1 MYPSKNL
8 FVLNNLSKRQ
18 QRSCCS
24 SSYPFNHHVS
34 YFHRSR
40 DLFVYNHFN
49 SCRRWVSKRRFLF
62 QLKWMWSSH
71 RHWILSNIWLFIS
84 NGKME
89 IPLLMC
95 MAQKLCQQRTAFK
108 PFSLNTVCLVI
119 VFSFLNIIIN
129 PNKKHYYYYYY
140 LQTKMLYQRWLN
152 NDFNK
157 RRVNQDIND
166 LFCDQRICSCLCASN
181 ICENCGMTINK
192 FRRHK
197 FFWT

>member
-18 QRSCCS
+18 QRSSCS

-108 PFSLNTVCLVI
+108 PFSLNTVCLV
-119 VFSFLNIIIN
+119 VVYFSFLNIIIDSN
-129 PNKKHYYYYYY
+129 
-140 LQTKMLYQRWLN
+140 TKQLLFTNENVVSKMVKQWFLN
-152 NDFNK
+152 W
-157 RRVNQDIND
+157 RRIIQDTND

-181 ICENCGMTINK
+181 IRENCGMTINK

>member
-1 MYPSKNL
+1 
-8 FVLNNLSKRQ
+8 
-18 QRSCCS
+18 
-24 SSYPFNHHVS
+24 
-34 YFHRSR
+34 
-40 DLFVYNHFN
+40 
-49 SCRRWVSKRRFLF
+49 
-62 QLKWMWSSH
+62 MWSSH

-108 PFSLNTVCLVI
+108 PLSLNTVCLVV
-119 VFSFLNIIIN
+119 VFSFLNIIIDSN
-129 PNKKHYYYYYY
+129 
-140 LQTKMLYQRWLN
+140 TKQLLFTNENVVSKMVKQWFLN
-152 NDFNK
+152 W
-157 RRVNQDIND
+157 RRIIQDTND